1 MAYAHTYIQH
11 SLDQTLTG
19 SIQHQWKCG
28 HRNIKPEQMWLR
40 FRKTWV
46 PGFEQLL
53 DKGLEQQWYNIVNIT
68 DRCVTMVYMLSTHV
82 HASYY
87 PERFVFRWLAIPWLQ
102 WEADSYVY
110 GHNTLRR
117 RADRR
122 KVLPSGVPDVMFKY
136 PESVDALDFKVSQH
150 PNEELCLYL

>member
-1 MAYAHTYIQH
+1 
-11 SLDQTLTG
+11 
-19 SIQHQWKCG
+19 
-28 HRNIKPEQMWLR
+28 MWSR
-40 FRKTWV
+40 FCKTWV

-102 WEADSYVY
+102 READSYVY

-117 RADRR
+117 RADRH

-150 PNEELCLYL
+150 PNEELCSYL